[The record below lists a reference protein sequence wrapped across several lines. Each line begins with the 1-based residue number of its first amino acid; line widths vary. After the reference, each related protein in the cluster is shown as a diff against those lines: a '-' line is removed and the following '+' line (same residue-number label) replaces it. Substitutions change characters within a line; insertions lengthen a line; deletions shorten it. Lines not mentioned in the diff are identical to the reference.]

1 VRDAKVA
8 PVPPGTLLLDTDQ
21 VVSEAALDQAWAH
34 GVRGILRYVGFGLRP
49 WVGDLTLGER
59 DRILARGMGLM
70 VVQHVRDDPWM
81 PTEAWGISDGDAAVR
96 HALAAGYLPGATL
109 WSDLEGIERDAVD
122 ATVSYANAK
131 HASVASAGFEPGEY
145 IGSGCPLGSE
155 ALYHLLLSSIYWRA
169 GSVVPDVACRGYAM
183 RQQIPGPSF
192 AGISFDKNEHTGDRL
207 GGSAHWIVPA
217 DAPADVA

>member
-1 VRDAKVA
+1 MRDARVV
-8 PVPPGTLLLDTDQ
+8 PVPSGTILLDTAQ
-21 VVSEAALDQAWAH
+21 VVSEAALDQAWAQ
-34 GVRGILRYVGFGLRP
+34 GIRGIIRYVGFGLRP

-122 ATVSYANAK
+122 ATVAYANAK
-131 HASVASAGFEPGEY
+131 HASVSSAGFEPGEY
-145 IGSGCPLGSE
+145 IGSGCPLSAE
-155 ALYHLLLSSIYWRA
+155 ELYHALLSGIYWRS
-169 GSVVPDVACRGYAM
+169 GSNVPTPVIRGYAM
-183 RQQIPGPSF
+183 VQSIPGPRYG
-192 AGISFDKNEHTGDRL
+192 GIDFDRNEHTGDRL
-207 GGSAHWIVPA
+207 GGVAHWILAA
-217 DAPADVA
+217 DTDTA